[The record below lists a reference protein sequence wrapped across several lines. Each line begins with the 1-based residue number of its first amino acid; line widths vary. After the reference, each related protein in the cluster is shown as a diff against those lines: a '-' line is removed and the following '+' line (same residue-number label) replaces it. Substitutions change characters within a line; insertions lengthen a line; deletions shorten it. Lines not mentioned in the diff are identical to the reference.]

1 MAGIHPPIT
10 VSVKGAGEMLGLSP
24 YQVKGLCDAG
34 LIESGFSG
42 RTRLVFVDSI
52 RAYVEGLPAERPAS

>member
-42 RTRLVFVDSI
+42 RTRLVKVESI
-52 RAYVEGLPAERPAS
+52 HAYIDALPSERPAS